1 MILVDTTVL
10 VYSVGTDHALRT
22 PCRELL
28 RLVEEGRVR
37 ATTTVEVLQEFA
49 HVRARRRSREDAAAV
64 ARSAAI
70 GLSPLVHPELEDLI
84 EGLELF
90 QTTERLGAFDAVL
103 AAGGNRLSC
112 GRFSTATVQK
122 RPDLRK
128 RALSGRPAWG
138 APAPLPPRQRLG
150 DPARPPPPPG

>member
-10 VYSVGTDHALRT
+10 VYAVGTDHALRT

-49 HVRARRRSREDAAAV
+49 HVRARRRSRKDAAAV

-70 GLSPLVHPELEDLI
+70 GLSPLVHPEFEDLMD
-84 EGLELF
+84 GLELF

-103 AAGGNRLSC
+103 AASAR
-112 GRFSTATVQK
+112 
-122 RPDLRK
+122 
-128 RALSGRPAWG
+128 
-138 APAPLPPRQRLG
+138 RQRWAIASADAAFEAVQGLRHLN
-150 DPARPPPPPG
+150 PASPTFLEDARES